1 MSKVKQW
8 LLERFLPEWCRQE
21 LLEEN
26 ARLLAEVQLLQ
37 GQIAQRQAYIDGMDT
52 ALRAMRKVIIKNE
65 VTGFERIRRP
75 DGQ

>member
-8 LLERFLPEWCRQE
+8 LVERFLPEWCRQE
-21 LLEEN
+21 LLAEN
-26 ARLLAEVQLLQ
+26 ARLAAEVLRLQ
-37 GQIAQRQAYIDGMDT
+37 RQVEQRQAYIDGMDT